1 MPNPNPDVSLVT
13 VFTTDEMGL
22 LPLAKLALEQEQ
34 IEYFVREA
42 PKSPMAAG
50 GKSFRGDTQ
59 MVPIEIQVGS
69 DQAARAREL
78 LADLEASAGAALMSG
93 PAPEMTPASPPSA
106 PLTVSLFDRESG
118 ALVGRISDGQLDW
131 LTDQL
136 EEESDDDTDY
146 YIDRPTIDML
156 KEAGADA
163 ALLEILRNALGGRDG
178 VEIRWSRNS

>member
-42 PKSPMAAG
+42 PKSPMSAG

-59 MVPIEIQVGS
+59 MMPIEIQVAS

-78 LADLEASAGAALMSG
+78 LVDLEASGGSAMMSGSDPAAL
-93 PAPEMTPASPPSA
+93 PASPPDA
-106 PLTVSLFDRESG
+106 ALTVSLFDRESG
-118 ALVGRISDGQLDW
+118 ALVGRISDEQLDW
-131 LTDQL
+131 LSDQL
-136 EEESDDDTDY
+136 EEESDVDTDY
-146 YIDRPTIDML
+146 YIDKPTIDML
-156 KEAGADA
+156 RDAGGDA
-163 ALLEILRNALGGRDG
+163 TVLEILRSALGGREG
-178 VEIRWSRNS
+178 VEIRWSRNP